1 MTTKDKLRDVVRV
14 YRAYGE
20 GPARAKLVEHGW
32 SVVDNP
38 ARLEALLGA
47 VRELVERTPD
57 ATPVQELTA

>member
-1 MTTKDKLRDVVRV
+1 MTTKEKLRDAVRV
-14 YRAYGE
+14 YQVYGE

-32 SVVDNP
+32 SVDDP